1 LSAPDPAWRAWL
13 AKAGSDILNIQ
24 NNLRSSLVPWDTVC
38 YHAQQAV
45 EKTFKAYLVFHR
57 KPLLRT
63 HDVVALLAAC
73 CAVEPELADLDTT
86 CQRLNAFATE
96 VRYPSDIYEPTEQD
110 AREAVAALERIH
122 ERVVARLPVGSR

>member
-1 LSAPDPAWRAWL
+1 MSAPDSAWRAWL

-24 NNLRSSLVPWDTVC
+24 NNLAAPQVPWDTVC

-63 HDVVALLAAC
+63 HDLVALLAAC
-73 CAVEPELADLDTT
+73 CEVEPDLADLDTT

-110 AREAVAALERIH
+110 AREAVAALDRIRK
-122 ERVVARLPVGSR
+122 RVMPLIPVGSR